1 VKNVLVLV
9 AGGERFAVELR
20 WVREIC
26 PLPPVTPVPTAPP
39 PIVGAVNMRGA
50 IVPVLSVAPGR
61 GPRAGDAL
69 VLIDVDGV
77 SAGLWAER
85 IDAVKTLGPDT
96 DDDDQ
101 VPLLDPAGLLKL
113 LS

>member
-1 VKNVLVLV
+1 MKNVLVLV
-9 AGGERFAVELR
+9 AGGERWAVELR

-26 PLPPVTPVPTAPP
+26 PLPALTPVPTAPP
-39 PIVGAVNMRGA
+39 PIVGVVNFRGA
-50 IVPVLSVAPGR
+50 IVPVLSLAAGR

-77 SAGLWAER
+77 SAGLAAER
-85 IDAVKTLGPDT
+85 IDAVKTLA
-96 DDDDQ
+96 DDEE
-101 VPLLDPAGLLKL
+101 VPLLDPPGLLKL

>member
-9 AGGERFAVELR
+9 VGGERWAVELR

-26 PLPPVTPVPTAPP
+26 PLPALTPVPTAPP
-39 PIVGAVNMRGA
+39 PIAGVVNFRGA
-50 IVPVLSVAPGR
+50 IVPVLSLAAGR

-77 SAGLWAER
+77 SAGLAAER
-85 IDAVKTLGPDT
+85 IDAVKTLAP
-96 DDDDQ
+96 DDDEE
-101 VPLLDPAGLLKL
+101 VPLLDPPGLLKL